1 MLTTKFKDAEND
13 WKKKVN
19 VDETKAVVDLF
30 LLAIIP
36 KIVFIENCGSN

>member
-19 VDETKAVVDLF
+19 VDETKAVVF